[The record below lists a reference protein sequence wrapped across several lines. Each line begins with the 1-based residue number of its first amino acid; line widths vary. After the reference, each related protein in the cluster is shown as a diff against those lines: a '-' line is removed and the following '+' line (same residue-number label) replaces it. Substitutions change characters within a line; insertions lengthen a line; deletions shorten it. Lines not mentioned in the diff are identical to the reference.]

1 MEERRDE
8 QTGLDLDAADVIVF
22 AGPRAN
28 LRELDGVSGRR
39 LPSGPAAAPRQIGL
53 YGRPVA
59 PRVLIG
65 VGLDGTPEELAGFV
79 KAAVIRRRLGPSRR
93 TMGGDR
99 RVSIGRSGGDLV

>member
-1 MEERRDE
+1 MEERRDD

-28 LRELDGVSGRR
+28 LSELDGVSVGGSHPD
-39 LPSGPAAAPRQIGL
+39 LPAPRRIGL

-79 KAAVIRRRLGPSRR
+79 KAAVTVVRRARSRR
-93 TMGGDR
+93 TGPTSRFDGDWR
-99 RVSIGRSGGDLV
+99 DLV